1 MKRRKIK
8 TSYPKSK
15 NAFINAFI
23 LVALILV
30 ALVIAAIV
38 IPTFFIA
45 LKDIITTKAASNN
58 TSGRWISLGME
69 GVSVGAIAASPNFA
83 SDHTLFINSADGIF
97 RSTNAGHTWRKL
109 TNGLPVGNPSY
120 DAYNSSTAISPN
132 YAIDKTIFVNT
143 PPSYNSIP
151 NGLYRSQD
159 DGENW
164 ERVDVEFG
172 ESVVPQIA
180 FSPNYKNDH
189 TIIIGGDGD
198 IPGDGFLAKSTDN
211 GSSWQ
216 TLNLLPDYS
225 YWLISD
231 FAFSPNYVTDQTI
244 FAGIT
249 VGDGI
254 SNSAGILKSINGGA
268 TWDLVIPFNQ
278 PGSNTWAVA
287 VSPNFANDHT
297 VLAGTDATNS
307 GYNLIKSIDG
317 GVTWQL
323 ASTGLPTTDVQ
334 DIVISS
340 DGIVYAGT
348 GGDAA
353 AYISL
358 NFGSRWQPLDDFPDN
373 NICGAFYSL
382 ALSPQYV
389 KDGTIFAGCS
399 TPSESVSGIWKHV
412 LSRSPDRDF
421 YLLSPFNNGVTWTVY
436 NGYFDNRDQS
446 KDGCGIENKPLDH
459 CRNQLFGLDLVP
471 DQNND
476 TAILSP
482 GNGTIGYVGKLEG
495 GCMGVRIILDNGI
508 NLNVC
513 HFVFPPNVRTGERVL
528 RGKILGVRSSP
539 HVHLSLDDR
548 YRIGTL
554 CPGQEHCFL
563 PIPFDEQHTLDGMVF
578 NPDPNGETV
587 LLPYPL
593 CDQRKVDCQFEVNFQ
608 QYKDTSGISTNV
620 AIP

>member
-1 MKRRKIK
+1 MKRKKIN
-8 TSYPKSK
+8 TRYLKSK
-15 NAFINAFI
+15 NALVLVVLVTVAIAILILFI
-23 LVALILV
+23 LV
-30 ALVIAAIV
+30 
-38 IPTFFIA
+38 
-45 LKDIITTKAASNN
+45 KDIITTKAVSNN
-58 TSGRWISLGME
+58 ASGRWISLGME
-69 GVSVGAIAASPNFA
+69 GISVGAIVVSPNFA

-109 TNGLPVGNPSY
+109 TNGLPVGNPLY

-132 YAIDKTIFVNT
+132 YEVDKTIFVNT
-143 PPSYNSIP
+143 PPSYNLIP
-151 NGLYRSQD
+151 NGVYRSQD
-159 DGENW
+159 GGENW

-172 ESVVPQIA
+172 ESVVPQVA

-198 IPGDGFLAKSTDN
+198 IPGDGFLAKSTNN

-216 TLNLLPDYS
+216 TLNPLPDYS

-231 FAFSPNYVTDQTI
+231 FAFSPNYATDQTI
-244 FAGIT
+244 FAGVT
-249 VGDGI
+249 AGGGI
-254 SNSAGILKSINGGA
+254 SNSAGILKSIDGGV

-278 PGSNTWAVA
+278 PGSNMWAVA

-317 GVTWQL
+317 GATWQL

-353 AYISL
+353 AYISSF
-358 NFGSRWQPLDDFPDN
+358 NFGSSWQPLDEFPDN

-389 KDGTIFAGCS
+389 KDETIFAGCS
-399 TPSESVSGIWKHV
+399 TPSENVSGVWKHV
-412 LSRSPDRDF
+412 FSRGSDRAF
-421 YLLSPFNNGVTWTVY
+421 ALLSPFNNGVTWTVSS
-436 NGYFDNRDQS
+436 GYFNNRDQS
-446 KDGCGIENKPLDH
+446 KSGCHIGLGPDH

-471 DQNND
+471 DQQND
-476 TAILSP
+476 SDILAP
-482 GNGTIGYVGKLEG
+482 GNGKVAFKGKLEDEDCIG
-495 GCMGVRIILDNGI
+495 LRITLDNGL

-513 HFVFPPNVRTGERVL
+513 HFVSFNVRLGERIV
-528 RGKILGVRSSP
+528 RGKVLGIRSTP

-554 CPGQEHCFL
+554 CPGQERCFL
-563 PIPFDEQHTLDGMVF
+563 PIPFDEQHTLEGITF

-587 LLPYPL
+587 LLPYSL
-593 CDQRKVDCQFEVNFQ
+593 CDTRKVDCQFEVGFQ
-608 QYKDTSGISTNV
+608 QYKDTPGISTNV